1 MGTRGR
7 IVKTDTPQKQTLI
20 RPMVLRRSELVVDH
34 EACCGCVICK
44 LVCPH
49 GSISLSAGELT
60 QGRVTVAPRLDI
72 DPATCSMCGECV
84 LVCPTHALSMTIDGK
99 PEIPVISG
107 KAFPFLLRNVRV
119 DQRAAQA
126 STDTSYID
134 NCPVGAISA
143 DIALDD
149 AGRALSVRNVEV
161 DRAKCIA
168 CTRCM
173 ELGPEGVFSITKP
186 FQGRVRLDV
195 SLCPTGC
202 QACADVCPTKTITY
216 DGQQVNVDERFC
228 LFCGAC
234 EHVCPAKGAV
244 AVQRTGILHTPI
256 ESGAWT
262 KALEKLVAYEAV
274 VREYDR
280 KGQLRRVRAVLTGLL
295 RELPEDEVRSSR

>member
-7 IVKTDTPQKQTLI
+7 IIKTDTPQKQTLV

-34 EACCGCVICK
+34 EACCGCMLCK

-49 GSISLSAGELT
+49 ESIAVSDGELT
-60 QGRVTVAPRLDI
+60 DGRLTVPPRMDI

-84 LVCPTHALSMTIDGK
+84 VICPTHALSMTIDGK
-99 PEIPVISG
+99 PEIPVIKG
-107 KAFPFLLRNVRV
+107 QAFPYLVRTVRV
-119 DQRAAQA
+119 DQAAAAA

-134 NCPVGAISA
+134 RCPVGAISA
-143 DIALDD
+143 DVILDD
-149 AGRALSVRNVEV
+149 ASHATEVSNVEV

-173 ELGPEGVFSITKP
+173 ELGPEGAFTITKP
-186 FQGRVRLDV
+186 YQGRIGIKV
-195 SLCPTGC
+195 SLCPQGC
-202 QACADVCPTKTITY
+202 QACADICPTKCITY
-216 DGQQVNVDERFC
+216 DGQQVSVDERFC

-234 EHVCPAKGAV
+234 EHVCPAEGAI
-244 AVQRTGILHTPI
+244 ALRRTQILHTPI
-256 ESGAWT
+256 ESGAWA

-295 RELPEDEVRSSR
+295 RELPEDEGQNPR